1 MKQIYIIAILL
12 LPHIGFSQ
20 LVIKP
25 SSNHNSYIYVVDRML
40 FVEKEINL
48 IANSG
53 SNAAPN
59 IFLRDQSQLLQGN
72 SNSINAGD
80 GKISVFQEGVAT
92 NFTYNYWSAPVID
105 PNPNSS
111 FGSILF
117 DPLEKTQSIAAII
130 TSEHNGTSNPLK
142 ISNKWIYKLSGT
154 EYSDW
159 EYVGDRFKVKPGEG
173 FTMKGVSG
181 TNLNVII
188 YGIVNNP
195 GDNQRYDFR
204 GRPNSGNYSLDIKE
218 GDSKLIGNPYP
229 SALDLN
235 YFLFENTNTTGIAYF
250 WDSKST
256 GSHFLKEY
264 EGGYGAYS
272 PGAGIY
278 GYVPAV
284 FNKYDGYGNTISN
297 SGVTGNYYARRYSPI
312 AQGFI
317 VIGSKDGVI
326 NFKNE
331 YRSYIKEDLILSQF
345 KSKGKKKKASVNED
359 YPLLRLNIGFH
370 DKYVRQI
377 LLVLQDAA
385 TVGIDHARDAIN
397 PEYLSSD
404 AGWYMEEDNYL
415 INVRPFDELEEIPLY
430 ILLTEASEVT
440 FEIAEIKNINADVF
454 LFDKVTGIY
463 YNLKNTS
470 PKLGLE
476 AGEYLERFKLT
487 YTNKEFLFVNWE
499 IVKDI
504 NNYNI
509 FQNNPDAVLEV
520 RIPVRNT
527 PVNITL
533 YDALGK
539 KIAEKK
545 NITNEQLHEFP
556 TRRLSKGLYIIKITN
571 LNAAV
576 ISKKVIISN

>member
-1 MKQIYIIAILL
+1 MKQIYIIVILL

-25 SSNHNSYIYVVDRML
+25 SGNHDSYIYVEDRML

-48 IANSG
+48 ITNNG
-53 SNAAPN
+53 TNAAPN

-105 PNPNSS
+105 PNTNSG

-117 DPLEKTQSIAAII
+117 EPLGKTESIAAII
-130 TSEHNGTSNPLK
+130 TSELNGTSNPLK

-159 EYVGDRFKVKPGEG
+159 EYVGDKFKVSPGEG

-181 TNLNVII
+181 SNLNVNL
-188 YGIVNNP
+188 YGTVNNP
-195 GDNQRYDFR
+195 GGNQRYDFR
-204 GRPNSGNYSLDIKE
+204 GRPNSGNYSLSIRE
-218 GDSKLIGNPYP
+218 GDNKLIGNPYP

-235 YFLFENTNTTGIAYF
+235 NFLLENTNTTGIAYF
-250 WDSKST
+250 WDSKNIE
-256 GSHFLKEY
+256 SHLLKEY

-312 AQGFI
+312 GQGFI
-317 VIGSKDGVI
+317 VIGNKDGEI

-331 YRSYIKEDLILSQF
+331 YRSYIKEDQILSQF
-345 KSKGKKKKASVNED
+345 KSTAKNRKVSVIEE
-359 YPLLRLNIGFH
+359 YPLLRLNIGFY

-385 TVGIDHARDAIN
+385 TVGIDHAKDAIN

-404 AGWYMEEDNYL
+404 AGWYMEEENYL

-430 ILLTEASEVT
+430 MLLSEASEVT
-440 FEIAEIKNINADVF
+440 FEIAEVKNMNEDVF
-454 LFDKVTGIY
+454 LLDKITGIY
-463 YNLKNTS
+463 HNLNNTS
-470 PKLGLE
+470 PKLRLE
-476 AGEYLERFKLT
+476 AGEYLDRFKLT
-487 YTNKEFLFVNWE
+487 YTNKEFLYVNRE

-504 NNYNI
+504 DNYNI
-509 FQNNPDAVLEV
+509 FQNNPNAVLEV
-520 RIPVRNT
+520 RIPVTNS

-533 YDALGK
+533 YDGLGK

-545 NITNEQLHEFP
+545 NITNEQFHEFP
-556 TRRLSKGLYIIKITN
+556 TRRFSKGLYILKITSP
-571 LNAAV
+571 NAVV